1 MNSML
6 RNAVV
11 LASVGLVPL
20 ASACSG
26 GDAVA
31 DRPAATEVHAT
42 ASPAAVPTGLARADF
57 AVERMTCGA
66 CAAATRIALEKLD
79 GVEDADASYDD
90 ATGKGTAWALYD
102 PAKVTPEEMMEAIR
116 TLGYTPSLTEA

>member
-1 MNSML
+1 MNSIPH
-6 RNAVV
+6 RVI
-11 LASVGLVPL
+11 GLVALGLLPL

-31 DRPAATEVHAT
+31 DRPAAAEAHA
-42 ASPAAVPTGLARADF
+42 AAAPAAVPAGVARADF
-57 AVERMTCGA
+57 AVEGMTCGA
-66 CAAATRIALEKLD
+66 CAAATRIALEKLH

-102 PAKVTPEEMMEAIR
+102 PARITPERIMEAIR